1 MKVTPELVKAL
12 IESMEELYKKDR
24 ETVKCKHLPDDFGPG
39 LERRLKPIP
48 MCENHRCSVA
58 NIKWITPEGVPIYAA
73 SGYKLP
79 MSSSGLTVSK
89 VEKYDPGDHHRM
101 VHRAFIN
108 LFNNW
113 KDRKIVVGDNI
124 SKNDIKVH
132 FFNSNIS
139 NDYFE
144 YKWPEHRISLI
155 PKKFNHTG
163 GNHGYRVDGKPKWN
177 TFMGGYCYETGM
189 VRLSVKQKSVD
200 YDEFLFDD
208 DTKTKP
214 EMIAAS
220 GWNIQ
225 AWKPLT
231 NSQRNL
237 ILGYI
242 RSYNIDVD
250 KILYI
255 DDETGQK
262 CIKRQLGLGSIVS
275 KFHNFGHAYRILELT
290 NKRKK

>member
-39 LERRLKPIP
+39 LERKLKPIP

-89 VEKYDPGDHHRM
+89 VEKCDPGDHHRM
-101 VHRAFIN
+101 VHRTFIN

-124 SKNDIKVH
+124 SKNDIKEH

-144 YKWPEHRISLI
+144 YKWPEHRIPII
-155 PKKFNHTG
+155 PKEFYKTG
-163 GNHGYRVDGKPKWN
+163 KKQWN
-177 TFMGGYCYETGM
+177 TFMSGYGYETGM
-189 VRLSVKQKSVD
+189 VRLSIKQKNID
-200 YDEFLFDD
+200 YNESLFNDS
-208 DTKTKP
+208 TKRKS
-214 EMIAAS
+214 EIIAAS

-255 DDETGQK
+255 DDESEEQ
-262 CIKRQLGLGSIVS
+262 CVKRQLGLGSIVS
-275 KFHNFGHAYRILELT
+275 KFHSFGHAYRILELT